1 MIEQNGL
8 IQILKTMTK
17 TEKKKVMKTN
27 LITAILAS
35 DIVHDP
41 MEGLT
46 SFFPIF
52 SFFFLLRVGFRLYHF
67 PITKRKVMTRKNK
80 ERDKKLILLNVR
92 LVTFFQYR
100 I

>member
-52 SFFFLLRVGFRLYHF
+52 SFFFFVTCRVSALPFSNH
-67 PITKRKVMTRKNK
+67 
-80 ERDKKLILLNVR
+80 EKKSDDEKK
-92 LVTFFQYR
+92 
-100 I
+100 